1 MPGQIP
7 QSPKLFHI
15 LHHNKLGTV
24 INSGGLFSDAI
35 LAANNPNGTIIGMNK
50 IKRRRLTELRLSN
63 YPDLYVGQCVPF
75 YFCPRSV
82 MLYMFWQDNH
92 DEIDYHGGQ
101 EPIIHLQF
109 DMHRIIAWANQYNVR
124 WAFTSSNAGS
134 RWFQDYNDLRFL
146 NRINWD
152 VIKANMWRG
161 YKEEKQAEFLLQN
174 SIPWQLVEHI
184 GVYSAQYD
192 RIVNQILNGAEYK
205 PSISV
210 HRDWYY

>member
-7 QSPKLFHI
+7 QAPKLFHI
-15 LHHNKLGTV
+15 LHHDKLEDV
-24 INSGGLFSDAI
+24 INSGGLHSDAG
-35 LAANNPNGTIIGMNK
+35 LAANDPNGTTIGMNK
-50 IKRRRLTELRLSN
+50 IKRRRLTELRLYN

-82 MLYMFWQDNH
+82 MLYMFWRNNH
-92 DEIDYHGGQ
+92 DEIVYHGGQ

-109 DMHRIIAWANQYNVR
+109 DMYSVIDWANQYNVR

-134 RWFQDYNDLRFL
+134 RWFQDYIDLGFL
-146 NRINWD
+146 DRIHWD
-152 VIKANMWRG
+152 VIQVNKWSR
-161 YKEEKQAEFLLQN
+161 YKEEKQAEFLIQD

-192 RIVNQILNGAEYK
+192 IIVNRILNSAEYK
-205 PSISV
+205 PPISV
-210 HRDWYY
+210 RRDWYY